1 MYLDYFQL
9 ERHPFRITPDT
20 SLFYSGGNRGRGVV
34 LDAMLYAIETGEGIL
49 KVVGEVG
56 SGKTMLCRMLE
67 EKLPE
72 TTEVVYLANPNLS
85 AEEILYA
92 IAFELK
98 LPIRPDTSK
107 LLVMQQLQNFL
118 LKQHA
123 ANRKVLVIIEEA
135 QGMPIDTLEE
145 IRLFSNLETHRD
157 KLLQIILFGQP
168 ELDRNLSGRD
178 IRQLRERITHS
189 FYLPP
194 LTADEA
200 GEYIR
205 FRLGAAGC
213 PSPQLFTRGAERLI
227 ARASGGLTRRI
238 NILADKALLAAFA
251 DNVLA
256 SPENLSAN
264 VPPVV
269 TWRHALAAIRDSD
282 YGFFPLKLLAYP
294 VRTITAAALAALVV
308 AGVMYSPF
316 LKDQVKQLVSAP
328 MVDSAVPL
336 PMERGDSTS
345 SSAPMGA
352 LDDAVTGDNTDR
364 TAPLNLLDA
373 VAAGD
378 STNKTAP
385 MSTSDAV
392 VVGDDD
398 VAIAV
403 PAEPQNHQDVL
414 VEMPVDANEV
424 EIAVEHTRVSG
435 RLEIAADEMAE
446 GVVQSAMA
454 ETVESANATQPT
466 LTPVRKLED
475 DLVSEVAAAE
485 NPAPERV
492 DPAPASAFFAEGE
505 GPSLNFV
512 KRPVET
518 SWTLIAAET
527 DVTQP
532 SQVLPELDS
541 DAAPINEIE
550 DKPQSQ
556 AGSLTLSNSKHIRNR
571 VIASIDWLEAADRE
585 GYTVQFL
592 SGTTDNLEFAE
603 SFFARLDQVGLLDES
618 YLCMSIIDGESYWT
632 IKHGNFAGLSVGQ
645 RFINQLPGDLFD
657 YKPFVQNMSSVEC
670 NTNHSLAALIL
681 E

>member
-168 ELDRNLSGRD
+168 ELDRNLGGRD

-194 LTADEA
+194 LTADET

-213 PSPQLFTRGAERLI
+213 PSPKLFTQGAERLI

-256 SPENLSAN
+256 SPENLSAD

-294 VRTITAAALAALVV
+294 SRIMSAVALAALIT
-308 AGVMYSPF
+308 AGVIYWP
-316 LKDQVKQLVSAP
+316 LLNNREEQLLNMPAVVSAP
-328 MVDSAVPL
+328 ELTMGSLSSTFSALSESARETIAVS
-336 PMERGDSTS
+336 RGDKMIASEEPRDNQDRLKGI
-345 SSAPMGA
+345 ALGA
-352 LDDAVTGDNTDR
+352 N
-364 TAPLNLLDA
+364 A
-373 VAAGD
+373 VA
-378 STNKTAP
+378 
-385 MSTSDAV
+385 V
-392 VVGDDD
+392 
-398 VAIAV
+398 
-403 PAEPQNHQDVL
+403 
-414 VEMPVDANEV
+414 
-424 EIAVEHTRVSG
+424 AVEESPVAG

-446 GVVQSAMA
+446 GVVQSALT
-454 ETVESANATQPT
+454 ETVQADESENKTEFVAAPTQNAESDS
-466 LTPVRKLED
+466 V
-475 DLVSEVAAAE
+475 VEVAAPNISESGQFDQMHAE
-485 NPAPERV
+485 SFA
-492 DPAPASAFFAEGE
+492 ASE
-505 GPSLNFV
+505 GPSPRNAES
-512 KRPVET
+512 PVDTPPTAAVATKDLAEPAK
-518 SWTLIAAET
+518 SLLALEAEIATQAEAGVRT
-527 DVTQP
+527 
-532 SQVLPELDS
+532 E
-541 DAAPINEIE
+541 
-550 DKPQSQ
+550 SQ
-556 AGSLTLSNSKHIRNR
+556 AQTGGLTFANSKHIRNR

-592 SGTTDNLEFAE
+592 SGSTSDLEFAE
-603 SFFARLDQVGLLDES
+603 SFFTRLDQVGLLNES
-618 YLCMSIIDGESYWT
+618 YLCMSIIDGKSYWT
-632 IKHGNFAGLSVGQ
+632 IKHGNFEGLSVGQ

>member
-135 QGMPIDTLEE
+135 QGMPIATLEE

-194 LTADEA
+194 LTADET

-213 PSPQLFTRGAERLI
+213 PSPKLFTQGAERLI
-227 ARASGGLTRRI
+227 ARASGGLTRRV

-256 SPENLSAN
+256 SPENLSAD

-294 VRTITAAALAALVV
+294 ARIMTAVALSVLLAT
-308 AGVMYSPF
+308 GVIYSP
-316 LKDQVKQLVSAP
+316 LLMDQEEQLVSRAT
-328 MVDSAVPL
+328 VDSAPL
-336 PMERGDSTS
+336 LT
-345 SSAPMGA
+345 MGA
-352 LDDAVTGDNTDR
+352 LDSANSA
-364 TAPLNLLDA
+364 APLSTLDA
-373 VAAGD
+373 GSAGD
-378 STNKTAP
+378 
-385 MSTSDAV
+385 DIE
-392 VVGDDD
+392 
-398 VAIAV
+398 IA
-403 PAEPQNHQDVL
+403 ASEGPQIYQDVL
-414 VEMPVDANEV
+414 TEIQGGANEV
-424 EIAVEHTRVSG
+424 EIAVAETRMAS

-446 GVVQSAMA
+446 GVGQVALVEPVDSANIMQLNVALEQGSEGAVIIEEAVA
-454 ETVESANATQPT
+454 ETSA
-466 LTPVRKLED
+466 LW
-475 DLVSEVAAAE
+475 
-485 NPAPERV
+485 RV
-492 DPAPASAFFAEGE
+492 GPMRAGVFTDGE
-505 GPSLNFV
+505 GPFPSN
-512 KRPVET
+512 
-518 SWTLIAAET
+518 AESS
-527 DVTQP
+527 VGI
-532 SQVLPELDS
+532 SQSAQASAELDS
-541 DAAPINEIE
+541 DTAIKNEFEEIT
-550 DKPQSQ
+550 QSQ
-556 AGSLTLSNSKHIRNR
+556 SDGLTFANSKHVRNR
-571 VIASIDWLEAADRE
+571 VIAAIDWLEAADRE
-585 GYTVQFL
+585 GYTIQFL
-592 SGTTDNLEFAE
+592 SGSTGNLEFAE
-603 SFFARLDQVGLLDES
+603 SFFDTLNQVGLLDES
-618 YLCMSIIDGESYWT
+618 YLCMSIIDGKSYWT

-645 RFINQLPGDLFD
+645 RVINQLPGDLFD
-657 YKPFVQNMSSVEC
+657 YKPFVQNMNSVEC
-670 NTNHSLAALIL
+670 NANHSIAALIL